1 MLRWLAALALFA
13 SPGAALAAPFTLVL
27 LGDSITAGQVSAPAG
42 PSYAE
47 LLVDS
52 LGPDFEVTNIGCGGA
67 SSLDWRP
74 SPGGVLCGP
83 GFALPNLY
91 EGRAL
96 PALPADLVTVLLG
109 TNDALG
115 FQETQPVPIATYRA
129 AIAELVA
136 QLLLDGASQ
145 VMLLTPPP
153 NFRSL
158 FPHSRVI
165 GYRAEILALCGVPGD
180 AILCG
185 PDVFALLG
193 PEDFGNSIHPNGPGN
208 AKIAA
213 ALHDAVT
220 GVVPEPG
227 SAPLAL
233 VGLTWLAGARRAAR
247 AARAG

>member
-1 MLRWLAALALFA
+1 MLRLLAALALLA
-13 SPGAALAAPFTLVL
+13 LPGTALAAPFTVVL
-27 LGDSITAGQVSAPAG
+27 LGDSITAGQVSVPAG
-42 PSYAE
+42 PSFAE
-47 LLVDS
+47 LLDDS

-74 SPGGVLCGP
+74 SQGDVLCGE

-96 PALPADLVTVLLG
+96 PTLPADLVTILLG

-115 FQETQPVPIATYRA
+115 FRESGSVPLAVYRA
-129 AIAELVA
+129 AIAELAA
-136 QLLLDGASQ
+136 QLLLDGAGQ
-145 VMLLTPPP
+145 VMLLTPPK
-153 NFRSL
+153 NFEHL
-158 FPHSRVI
+158 LPQAFVI
-165 GYRAEILALCGVPGD
+165 GYRAEILALCSVPGD

-185 PDVFALLG
+185 PDVFELLG
-193 PEDFGNSIHPNGPGN
+193 PEDFGNSVHPNAFGN

-213 ALHDAVT
+213 ALHDAIS

-233 VGLTWLAGARRAAR
+233 LGLVALAGARRRGAR
-247 AARAG
+247 YW